1 MGRSTAGPRDGAFKL
16 CLIGLLLLRFPV
28 VILPCYGLLPFSKDM
43 GLMLFQIGTYPLTA
57 IMVLLKRDCLEKY
70 HMDRLALSLLVFAP
84 LGCLVTQ
91 GLLQG
96 GWTGLPFSTYGNA
109 GFALLFL
116 LSLLIWR
123 PVLPKRG
130 AGRMWKWA
138 ALAVL
143 AGVCE
148 SAVTG
153 YLIHFQKAVPSGIQ
167 IYLPRQ
173 AVRAILLIFTQ
184 LSTAAALEEPLF
196 RGFLWG
202 ELRDRG
208 WKEVH
213 IWLFQALLFTL
224 GHIYYLGAAN
234 ISFFVV
240 VPLGALLLGWMAWKS
255 RSIGTS
261 MLVHGVSNSL
271 AGNFFALLWR

>member
-1 MGRSTAGPRDGAFKL
+1 MERNAAVWRDRLFAL
-16 CLIGLLLLRFPV
+16 CLAGLLILRFPV
-28 VILPCYGLLPFSKDM
+28 IILPCYGLLPISKDM
-43 GLMLFQIGTYPLTA
+43 GLLLFQVGTYPLTA

-70 HMDRLALSLLVFAP
+70 HIDGLALGLLVFAP
-84 LGCLVTQ
+84 LGCFVTQ

-96 GWTGLPFSTYGNA
+96 GWSELPFTTYVNGGLA
-109 GFALLFL
+109 VLFGLALL
-116 LSLLIWR
+116 IRR
-123 PVLPKRG
+123 PALPARG
-130 AGRMWKWA
+130 AAAMGGWVVFSVLIA
-138 ALAVL
+138 VCEALAV
-143 AGVCE
+143 
-148 SAVTG
+148 G
-153 YLIHFQKAVPSGIQ
+153 YLLHFQKTIPPEVRIS
-167 IYLPRQ
+167 LPGQ
-173 AVRAILLIFTQ
+173 AARALLLTFTQ

-234 ISFFVV
+234 ISFFAV
-240 VPLGALLLGWMAWKS
+240 VPLGALLLGWIAWKS

-261 MLVHGVSNSL
+261 MLVHGISNSL
-271 AGNFFALLWR
+271 AGNLFILLWR